1 MQTFTTV
8 PPLKTSG
15 GRCKFA
21 RCLALA
27 ASLASP
33 AAATPWSASLGVAPR
48 VAALR
53 APEASARAEAA
64 WWIYEHAPD
73 SRTAGDTPTDA
84 LRLALAHERDP
95 AAALAEVSALAT
107 LTRGTHE
114 GALRL
119 TEALGNG
126 LIPDLAR
133 RAALR
138 ALTLEVE
145 ADQLGE
151 LLARAAPARSVDTS
165 FSRLAARGLAA
176 QPTALLSAALQQSAA
191 NPLRRAVVIRAL
203 GEHGDPRWSEVV
215 FEALDAPRSADF
227 EPLTA
232 AAVDAVSSLRLVEAT
247 PRLCAM
253 AADERLH
260 GLRVLAVRA
269 LGSLGGAFDPAVLAR
284 AMAVPLTRV
293 AALEAAAALGDRA
306 LAPACATY
314 LDAPVSHDRA
324 AAVRCL
330 RALGGPDHRGLLRA
344 RRARESADAVLDALD
359 EALGEPAASGSTA
372 GTPALVRALADAS
385 AEGSRVRAVHALGE
399 RAVSG
404 DVLAG
409 EALAALVRRERDLP
423 SPAALAALRA
433 AARAGAPV
441 DDETLR
447 AWLSSGDAFARQS
460 AAHATGA
467 LGGRGCRAALRAMAL
482 REVDDDAR
490 RAATVALARLEGAEA
505 LPMIQR
511 MDETAFS
518 VPQLDAVAHA
528 RRIAAGD
535 PRPRAPFAAPISLP
549 RRGFAPG
556 SVWATTLPDG
566 GLALG
571 AAGDDGVLRI
581 AGGAA
586 ASGLRRV
593 DQR

>member
-1 MQTFTTV
+1 M
-8 PPLKTSG
+8 
-15 GRCKFA
+15 RCKFA

-33 AAATPWSASLGVAPR
+33 AAATPWSASVGVAPR

-53 APEASARAEAA
+53 APEAAARADAA

-73 SRTAGDTPTDA
+73 SRVAGENPTDA

-95 AAALAEVSALAT
+95 AAALAEVSALAR

-138 ALTLEVE
+138 ALTLQLD

-151 LLARAAPARSVDTS
+151 ILARAAPARAVDTS
-165 FSRLAARGLAA
+165 LTRLAARGLAA
-176 QPTALLSAALQQSAA
+176 QPTALLSAALQQTAA
-191 NPLRRAVVIRAL
+191 NPQRRAVVIRAL
-203 GEHGDPRWSEVV
+203 GEHGDPRWSGAV
-215 FEALDAPRSADF
+215 FEALDAPRSAVF

-232 AAVDAVSSLRLVEAT
+232 AAIDAVASLRLVEAA
-247 PRLCAM
+247 PRLCAL

-260 GLRVLAVRA
+260 GLRARAVRA

-284 AMAVPLTRV
+284 AMAAPLTRV

-306 LAPACATY
+306 LAPACAAY

-324 AAVRCL
+324 AAARCL
-330 RALGGPDHRGLLRA
+330 RALGGADVDRLLRA
-344 RRARESADAVLDALD
+344 RRARESSDAVLDVLD
-359 EALGEPAASGSTA
+359 EALGEAAAGGFA
-372 GTPALVRALADAS
+372 GGTPALVRALAEARV
-385 AEGSRVRAVHALGE
+385 EGDRVRAVEVLGE
-399 RAVSG
+399 RAVAG
-404 DVLAG
+404 DLLAA

-423 SPAALAALRA
+423 SPAALAAMRA

-447 AWLSSGDAFARQS
+447 AWLSSADPLARQS
-460 AAHATGA
+460 AAHAAGA
-467 LGGRGCRAALRAMAL
+467 LGGRGSRAALRAMAL

-490 RAATVALARLEGAEA
+490 QAATVALARLEGAEA
-505 LPMIQR
+505 LPMLER
-511 MDETAFS
+511 MSETAFS

-528 RRIAAGD
+528 RRIAAGA
-535 PRPRAPFAAPISLP
+535 PTPRAPLAAPISLP
-549 RRGFAPG
+549 RRGFVPG

-581 AGGAA
+581 AGGATA
-586 ASGLRRV
+586 GALRRV